1 MDKQKQYLARCE
13 DCPKA
18 YKKSNILVCSE
29 CFDQACNTIDDCP
42 DGITFEQV
50 NIINEEMKKVRNNI
64 GARSDKAS
72 KPRVKT
78 QKLDKEKDG
87 IVTML
92 YNTLIEKEYSNVTIV
107 KPAKLIEFNYNGN
120 HYKLD
125 LIKTRKP
132 KE

>member
-18 YKKSNILVCSE
+18 YKKNNILICSE
-29 CFDQACNTIDDCP
+29 CFDQACSAIDDCP

-50 NIINEEMKKVRNNI
+50 NTINEKMKKVRNNL

-72 KPRVKT
+72 KPRAKT
-78 QKLDKEKDG
+78 QKLDQEKND

-92 YNTLIEKEYSNVTIV
+92 YNILTENEYNDVTIV
-107 KPAKLIEFNYNGN
+107 KPAKLIEFNLNGN